1 MEPALLARRL
11 PLSRPLA
18 LAQFVS
24 QSVAHRLSAR
34 APSPSTIYTPPSTS
48 LTYCCAQMI
57 IMDNDRK
64 RRGNLPKESVK
75 ILKTWLAEHKY
86 NAYPSDQEKLLLSQ
100 AANLSVLQVCNWFIN
115 ARRRILPDMI
125 RKEGNDPLMY
135 TITRKQQATGQNA
148 TTVSPNS
155 SNINTSSASTTL
167 LLSPQHEASSNSNC
181 SSSPNSHLHHHHH
194 NTSTSD
200 ISSHHNHHK
209 TLHQQQLDDSMKL
222 TKRWLKRHQME
233 NQDGSST
240 TAHRAS
246 QRLYAAA
253 AAAAAA
259 CAPEASYGLH
269 HNLTLNHN
277 NNNPHEINDLN
288 SQRFDPC
295 HKFGLYLLATA
306 ALEVE
311 RDYRHQKCQ

>member
-1 MEPALLARRL
+1 MTAEPEEAA
-11 PLSRPLA
+11 
-18 LAQFVS
+18 
-24 QSVAHRLSAR
+24 AHKSNSNLIGNTNSKNNNLNIITA
-34 APSPSTIYTPPSTS
+34 TTNTS
-48 LTYCCAQMI
+48 I
-57 IMDNDRK
+57 ISHNTSINNNNNNNDRK

-135 TITRKQQATGQNA
+135 TITRKQA
-148 TTVSPNS
+148 TTTNQPNS
-155 SNINTSSASTTL
+155 NSM
-167 LLSPQHEASSNSNC
+167 LSEASSNSC
-181 SSSPNSHLHHHHH
+181 SSSPNI
-194 NTSTSD
+194 T
-200 ISSHHNHHK
+200 
-209 TLHQQQLDDSMKL
+209 DDSMKL

-233 NQDGSST
+233 NQDGGST

-253 AAAAAA
+253 AAAAA
-259 CAPEASYGLH
+259 CTPEAAYGLH
-269 HNLTLNHN
+269 HNHNLNNLSHN
-277 NNNPHEINDLN
+277 HNNPHEINDLN

-311 RDYRHQKCQ
+311 RDFRHQKCQ